1 MEVLKASLPW
11 FCMVNSS
18 SLSKILVFLL
28 VFPAVS
34 GCMDDEIDVEFS
46 LSFSVNNLVGGELQT
61 LQIVSSDRMS
71 ILVPYLVYNPET
83 TYVQNGTVLDFNRA
97 YSSHTIQILVPPSSE
112 ECIFLMAEYGRD
124 EWPLRKT
131 NESWREWVERDGN
144 ILGLENNIGAK
155 VKSTNSTLSSLERS
169 TITTG
174 SVEYNFLEVLRP
186 IRDGSSIEE
195 GSLYGTGLI
204 DGLTVFEMMEII
216 TDPDGDFNDLWG
228 PFTEPPLPSY
238 TNALNYFGSQMTS
251 YGYDSQIH
259 NYRTSSSPRAENV
272 CGYKIGTLYPDE
284 WLVLGAHL
292 DVAEPGSPPGG
303 GTSVGAQDNKAGVAL
318 VLEAARGLA
327 QFDHRRTIVVCL
339 WSNEENGY
347 DGSDS
352 WIENIP
358 VGVTITNYLNAD
370 AVGTN
375 WPGYYTLV
383 VDCIPNYDDDNLGDQ
398 WEMIGLLEWIGTDNH
413 NTSEALRLGRE
424 IFDTEGYASMKDV
437 DSSDQKRQSIS
448 VHDSDRGRSDYE
460 RFADQ
465 LGVVSV
471 DWGSLTGGSECYHA
485 DCDTLETMLEM
496 MVIDNGTGKQSLVQ
510 SFDLIAWWIFTA
522 AMHLDETPIYDKN

>member
-1 MEVLKASLPW
+1 MQNPS
-11 FCMVNSS
+11 MT
-18 SLSKILVFLL
+18 SKVIAFLMI
-28 VFPAVS
+28 FPAVS
-34 GCMDDEIDVEFS
+34 GCVEDSVVDSLELEFS
-46 LSFSVNNLVGGELQT
+46 VDTLVGGEVQT
-61 LQIVSSDRMS
+61 LRIVSSDRMS
-71 ILVPYLVYNPET
+71 VLVPYLMFNSET
-83 TYVQNGTVLDFNRA
+83 GYFQNGTILDFSNA
-97 YSSHTIQILVPPSSE
+97 YSSNTIEILVPPSSE
-112 ECIFLMAEYGRD
+112 ECIFLMAEYGRE
-124 EWPLRKT
+124 EWPIRKT

-144 ILGLENNIGAK
+144 LLGLENSIGAQI
-155 VKSTNSTLSSLERS
+155 KSTNSTYSSVQRS
-169 TITTG
+169 NVTTG
-174 SVEYNFLEVLRP
+174 SVEYTFLDVLRS
-186 IRDGSSIEE
+186 IREGSSIEE
-195 GSLYGTGLI
+195 GAFHSTGI
-204 DGLTVFEMMEII
+204 VDGLTVFEMMEII

-238 TNALNYFGSQMTS
+238 TSALNYFASQMTS

-272 CGYKIGTLYPDE
+272 CGYKTGTLYPDE

-303 GTSVGAQDNKAGVAL
+303 GTSVGAHDNKAGVAI

-352 WIENIP
+352 WIEDIP
-358 VGVTITNYLNAD
+358 AGVTVTNYLNAD

-383 VDCIPNYDDDNLGDQ
+383 VDCIPNYDDETLGDQ

-471 DWGSLTGGSECYHA
+471 DWGSLTGGSDCYHA
-485 DCDTLETMLEM
+485 DCDTLETMIDM
-496 MVIDNGTGKQSLVQ
+496 MVIDNATGRQSLVQ
-510 SFDLIAWWIFTA
+510 SFDLISWWIFIA

>member
-1 MEVLKASLPW
+1 MSLDAS
-11 FCMVNSS
+11 V
-18 SLSKILVFLL
+18 SKLVAFLL
-28 VFPAVS
+28 LFPAIS
-34 GCMDDEIDVEFS
+34 GCVEEESVEPLEI
-46 LSFSVNNLVGGELQT
+46 SFSVDFLVGGEFQT
-61 LQIVSSDRMS
+61 IRIVSSDRMS
-71 ILVPYLVYNPET
+71 VLVPYLLVNPET
-83 TYVQNGTVLDFNRA
+83 GYVQNGTVLNFN
-97 YSSHTIQILVPPSSE
+97 SGFESQTVEILGPPGAL
-112 ECIFLMAEYGRD
+112 ECIFLMSEFGRE
-124 EWPLRKT
+124 EWPVRKT
-131 NESWREWVERDGN
+131 NESWREWVDRDGHLLGLDGN
-144 ILGLENNIGAK
+144 IGARLQ
-155 VKSTNSTLSSLERS
+155 STNSTYPSLQRS
-169 TITTG
+169 NVTTG
-174 SVEYNFLEVLRP
+174 SVEYAFLDVLRP
-186 IRDGSSIEE
+186 ISDVSTIEE
-195 GSLYGTGLI
+195 GALHGTGI
-204 DGLTVFEMMEII
+204 VNGLTVFEMMEII
-216 TDPDGDFNDLWG
+216 ADPDGDFNDLWG

-238 TNALNYFGSQMTS
+238 TNALNFFSSELTS

-272 CGYKIGTLYPDE
+272 CGYKTGTLYPDE

-292 DVAEPGSPPGG
+292 DVAEPGSGPGG
-303 GTSVGAQDNKAGVAL
+303 GTSVGAHDNKAGVAL

-327 QFDHRRTIVVCL
+327 QFDHRRTIVVCF

-358 VGVTITNYLNAD
+358 AGVTVTNYLNAD

-383 VDCIPNYDDDNLGDQ
+383 VDCIPNYDDETLGDQ

-413 NTSEALRLGRE
+413 DASEALRLGRE
-424 IFDTEGYASMKDV
+424 IFHTEGYASMKDV

-471 DWGSLTGGSECYHA
+471 DWGSLTGGSDCYHA
-485 DCDTLETMLEM
+485 DCDTLETMIEM
-496 MVIDNGTGKQSLVQ
+496 MVIDNATGRQSLVQ
-510 SFDLIAWWIFTA
+510 SFDLITWWIFTA
-522 AMHLDETPIYDKN
+522 AMYLDETPIYDKN